1 MKLKG
6 KRKEVEKTPEQLS
19 SEGFSFKKNEK
30 FEQLSLDTEQTSQDS
45 AENPVENSKPLPS
58 SQKEQVEEYIP
69 QNEQEQLEEAE
80 EKVKKL
86 GTKKKKW
93 LNILFLFIN
102 IGVVAGILAYQFSSE
117 DVDISSIGT
126 LFCNINWG
134 IFFLLIVLYALLM
147 FSESFRFWNLIFS
160 TTKTHHPALS
170 YKTAALGKYYDSLT
184 PLSAGGEPFQIY
196 YMSKRGLSGRNALS
210 VCMGKYVTQQLAYV
224 IFTFIIMILSIS
236 LSQINTIGGTVV
248 TATSWV
254 GFALNSFLII
264 VVALVSINKAIGNKL
279 VSGILKFLHKIKIVK
294 NYEKHYNKIQ
304 KVVSDYQSTMKKY
317 AKEKGTF
324 FIQLFFSFL
333 FYFLHYSIPFLIHAS
348 FYGFHFELFGQ
359 IFIYCAMIDLTASFF
374 PLPGGTGAS
383 ELSFSVLF
391 ASIFEGGDLIWAL
404 LIWRFFTYYIYI
416 FQGFFVT
423 AYDYLHGN
431 KKLEWTKK
439 RWALEAESRAFEE
452 KEHKEFELM
461 LAKKNKKKK

>member
-19 SEGFSFKKNEK
+19 SEDFSFKKNEK

-45 AENPVENSKPLPS
+45 AENPVENSEPLPA
-58 SQKEQVEEYIP
+58 SQKEQLEEYIP

-93 LNILFLFIN
+93 LNFLFFLIN
-102 IGVVAGILAYQFSSE
+102 VGVVAGILAYQFINE
-117 DVDISSIGT
+117 DVDITSIGT

-134 IFFLLIVLYALLM
+134 IFLSVILVFILQM
-147 FSESFRFWNLIFS
+147 FIESSKFWNLIY
-160 TTKTHHPALS
+160 TTTRTSRPALS
-170 YKTAALGKYYDSLT
+170 YKIVSLGKYYDSVT
-184 PLSAGGEPFQIY
+184 PLASGGEPFQIY
-196 YMSKRGLSGRNALS
+196 YTAKHGLSGTNALS
-210 VCMGKYVTQQLAYV
+210 VCMGRYITNQLAYS
-224 IFTFIIMILSIS
+224 IFTFVVMILSIS

-254 GFALNSFLII
+254 GFALNAFLIFI
-264 VVALVSINKAIGNKL
+264 VLLVSINKTIGNKL
-279 VSGILKFLHKIKIVK
+279 ISGILKFLYKIRIVK
-294 NYEKHYNKIQ
+294 SYDKQYNKIQ

-324 FIQLFFSFL
+324 FFQLFLSISF
-333 FYFLHYSIPFLIHAS
+333 FFLHYCIPFLIHAS

-359 IFIYCAMIDLTASFF
+359 IFIYCAMIDLTASIF

-391 ASIFEGGDLIWAL
+391 ASIFDGGDLIWAL

-461 LAKKNKKKK
+461 LTKKNKKKK

>member
-58 SQKEQVEEYIP
+58 SQKEQLEEYIP

-210 VCMGKYVTQQLAYV
+210 VCMGKYVTQQLA
-224 IFTFIIMILSIS
+224 
-236 LSQINTIGGTVV
+236 
-248 TATSWV
+248 
-254 GFALNSFLII
+254 
-264 VVALVSINKAIGNKL
+264 
-279 VSGILKFLHKIKIVK
+279 
-294 NYEKHYNKIQ
+294 
-304 KVVSDYQSTMKKY
+304 
-317 AKEKGTF
+317 
-324 FIQLFFSFL
+324 
-333 FYFLHYSIPFLIHAS
+333 
-348 FYGFHFELFGQ
+348 
-359 IFIYCAMIDLTASFF
+359 
-374 PLPGGTGAS
+374 
-383 ELSFSVLF
+383 
-391 ASIFEGGDLIWAL
+391 
-404 LIWRFFTYYIYI
+404 
-416 FQGFFVT
+416 
-423 AYDYLHGN
+423 
-431 KKLEWTKK
+431 
-439 RWALEAESRAFEE
+439 
-452 KEHKEFELM
+452 
-461 LAKKNKKKK
+461 

>member
-6 KRKEVEKTPEQLS
+6 KRNEVEKTPEQLS
-19 SEGFSFKKNEK
+19 SEGFPFKKNEK

-45 AENPVENSKPLPS
+45 AENPVENSEPLPA

-102 IGVVAGILAYQFSSE
+102 IGVVVGILAYQFSSE

-147 FSESFRFWNLIFS
+147 FSESSRFWNLIYS

-210 VCMGKYVTQQLAYV
+210 PGMAGPGDYLGA
-224 IFTFIIMILSIS
+224 
-236 LSQINTIGGTVV
+236 
-248 TATSWV
+248 
-254 GFALNSFLII
+254 GFAAGGQRGHDLRGAGGSGRTAHERPEGQPVHLHGAAAGVRMPCIAQQDALSAA
-264 VVALVSINKAIGNKL
+264 VRHGALPGVAEQRAGA
-279 VSGILKFLHKIKIVK
+279 VSGRDGISAGHAG
-294 NYEKHYNKIQ
+294 N
-304 KVVSDYQSTMKKY
+304 QS
-317 AKEKGTF
+317 GD
-324 FIQLFFSFL
+324 
-333 FYFLHYSIPFLIHAS
+333 
-348 FYGFHFELFGQ
+348 GQ
-359 IFIYCAMIDLTASFF
+359 R
-374 PLPGGTGAS
+374 GA
-383 ELSFSVLF
+383 
-391 ASIFEGGDLIWAL
+391 GAL
-404 LIWRFFTYYIYI
+404 LRDAGPLRT
-416 FQGFFVT
+416 G
-423 AYDYLHGN
+423 
-431 KKLEWTKK
+431 
-439 RWALEAESRAFEE
+439 
-452 KEHKEFELM
+452 
-461 LAKKNKKKK
+461 